1 MAQEPCISV
10 NGVLTCLSSHDAV
23 GLAIGAESSFLSV
36 VAVGL
41 ILASICRNVW
51 RKTLFPPTPS
61 ERQHLIQVPADVF
74 MLSLFVADLLQA
86 LGGAVNVKWIHELR
100 VYRGTFCS
108 LQGTIQQL
116 GEPAVALVTLVI
128 AVHTFSSVWWG
139 RELKSL
145 LVAWIMIGLV
155 WLFVILLLVIEI
167 GKHAHELN
175 SYYTPTPYWC
185 WIDGSNKLKIGVE
198 YLWFW
203 VTLGVSLAFYVPLF
217 FWSRGNITVDQD
229 KWLSFKVHRSKDSP
243 EHSERRRHSLK
254 LIAYPIIYS
263 ITVIPNTVV
272 RFIEFAHP
280 NHFPGGP
287 VFFAETVYR
296 LSGLLNVLLFITT
309 RRTLLLFGN
318 NSPKPNRGQ
327 APLPDSS
334 TDDLNGGRAYKGIP
348 MGRLPSH
355 DSDV

>member
-1 MAQEPCISV
+1 MAQEPCITV
-10 NGVLTCLSSHDAV
+10 NGVLTCLSAHDAV
-23 GLAIGAESSFLSV
+23 GLAIGVESAFLSL
-36 VAVGL
+36 VAVSI
-41 ILASICRNVW
+41 ILVLICRNVW

-61 ERQHLIQVPADVF
+61 ERQHLFQVPADVF

-86 LGGAVNVKWIHELR
+86 LGGVVNVKWIHELR
-100 VYRGTFCS
+100 VYRGGFCS
-108 LQGTIQQL
+108 AQGTIQQL

-139 RELKSL
+139 RGLKSL
-145 LVAWIMIGLV
+145 FVAWVIIGLV
-155 WLFVILLLVIEI
+155 WLFVILFLVIEI
-167 GKHAHELN
+167 GTNANDLS

-185 WIDGSNKLKIGVE
+185 WIHDGNKLRIGAE

-203 VTLGVSLAFYVPLF
+203 VTLVISLAFYVPLF

-229 KWLSFKVHRSKDSP
+229 KWFSFKVHRSKDSA
-243 EHSERRRHSLK
+243 EHSERRRHSLT

-263 ITVIPNTVV
+263 ASIIPQTVV
-272 RFIEFAHP
+272 RFIEWAHP

-287 VFFAETVYR
+287 VFFSETVYR
-296 LSGLLNVLLFITT
+296 LSGLLNVLLFVMT

-318 NSPKPNRGQ
+318 NSSMPNHGQ
-327 APLPDSS
+327 APASA
-334 TDDLNGGRAYKGIP
+334 DDLNADEAQKDMIP

-355 DSDV
+355 DSGI